1 MADLGVAGLRHFLY
15 KSRGAVQVTMPR
27 YEEPYAGTGERRRLV
42 TLYQTLHDAV
52 HAKSGQG
59 GTLKMQYVRTERESV
74 LGWVS
79 HVRYGG
85 F

>member
-1 MADLGVAGLRHFLY
+1 M
-15 KSRGAVQVTMPR
+15 QVTTPR
-27 YEEPYAGTGERRRLV
+27 FEEPYDPPHGRRRLV

-74 LGWVS
+74 MGWVRAS
-79 HVRYGG
+79 CLLG
-85 F
+85 